1 MRRADGNQGG
11 RLRRLVA
18 VVSALAWLATVPA
31 VGSASTILSAPEAHV
46 RAAAGDLVLIDIRTP
61 EEWRETGV
69 ARGALRID
77 MRHPGGPRGFA
88 DEVLR
93 RVGGDRNASI
103 GLICRTGNR
112 TTQVQ
117 RALQDLGFTRVYNVK
132 EGMAGSA
139 AGPGWIKR
147 GLPIEPCAAC

>member
-1 MRRADGNQGG
+1 MMRRLLLTLLLIPCLA
-11 RLRRLVA
+11 
-18 VVSALAWLATVPA
+18 SAA
-31 VGSASTILSAPEAHV
+31 GMEMSAPDA
-46 RAAAGDLVLIDIRTP
+46 RDAASKGKIKLIDIRTP

-69 ARGALRID
+69 APGATRLN
-77 MRHPGGPRGFA
+77 MNHPGGGPGFT
-88 DEVLR
+88 EELLKQT
-93 RVGGDRNASI
+93 GGDKNAPV

-117 RALQDLGFTRVYNVK
+117 RYLEAQGFTKVYNVK

-147 GLPIEPCAAC
+147 GLPLEDCRKC